1 LVALASSANVGGVV
15 PRRPRSALAVR
26 RAWRR
31 LRSHLSRRALLGLGL
46 GVALWLGINAG
57 VRALGGDV
65 HPLSLSRLRERGQAL
80 VLLAMHTLR
89 CRAPLDNV
97 VSLLREA
104 ARHHGV
110 PVRLVLSVARAES
123 SLIHTRISGTGA
135 MGLMQ
140 LMPDTAFEL
149 GVTDPFDAA
158 QSADGGARY
167 LAQLLAL
174 YAGDTRRAVAAYN
187 VGLGRVPVRGQLA
200 LPRETRVYV
209 ARVLA
214 GL

>member
-1 LVALASSANVGGVV
+1 M
-15 PRRPRSALAVR
+15 PRRPRSAPVLR
-26 RAWRR
+26 RALRR
-31 LRSHLSRRALLGLGL
+31 LRAHLSRRALVGLALGI
-46 GVALWLGINAG
+46 ALWLGINAS

-65 HPLSLSRLRERGQAL
+65 HPLAISRLRERGQAL
-80 VLLAMHTLR
+80 FLLAVHGLR
-89 CRAPLDNV
+89 CRAADVDVALQ
-97 VSLLREA
+97 LREA
-104 ARHHGV
+104 ARRHGV
-110 PVRLVLSVARAES
+110 PSRLVLSVARAES

-149 GVTDPFDAA
+149 GVIDPYDIA

-187 VGLGRVPVRGQLA
+187 VGLGRVPARGQLA

>member
-1 LVALASSANVGGVV
+1 M
-15 PRRPRSALAVR
+15 
-26 RAWRR
+26 RR
-31 LRSHLSRRALLGLGL
+31 LRSHLSRRALIGLS
-46 GVALWLGINAG
+46 VAIALWLGVNAS

-65 HPLSLSRLRERGQAL
+65 HLLSLSRLRERGQAL
-80 VLLAMHTLR
+80 VLLALHGLR
-89 CRAPLDNV
+89 CRQSDADV
-97 VSLLREA
+97 VTLLREA
-104 ARHHGV
+104 ARRHAV
-110 PVRLVLSVARAES
+110 PARLVLSVARAES

-140 LMPDTAFEL
+140 LMPDTAIEL
-149 GVTDPFDAA
+149 GVSDPFDSA

-187 VGLGRVPVRGQLA
+187 VGLGRVPARGQLA

>member
-1 LVALASSANVGGVV
+1 V
-15 PRRPRSALAVR
+15 PRRPRSALALR
-26 RAWRR
+26 RALRR
-31 LRSHLSRRALLGLGL
+31 LRSHVSRRALLGLGL
-46 GVALWLGINAG
+46 GVALWLGINAS

-80 VLLAMHTLR
+80 VLLGVHTVR
-89 CRAPLDNV
+89 CRAPVDDAA
-97 VSLLREA
+97 SSLREA
-104 ARHHGV
+104 ARRHGV
-110 PVRLVLSVARAES
+110 PPRLVLSVARAES

-149 GVTDPFDAA
+149 GVTDPFDVA

-187 VGLGRVPVRGQLA
+187 VGLGRVPARGQLA

-214 GL
+214 GM